1 MDGASWQWHVGCARE
16 IHVDAPLHWKKVEVL
31 ELVCGTSGDE
41 AGMDLLFVNG
51 LAGLV
56 TGGWLDLLVRKKAS
70 NSPIDLLVNLLPK
83 KTPNNPANIN
93 QISFLLDVS
102 VTSSKALFRI

>member
-1 MDGASWQWHVGCARE
+1 
-16 IHVDAPLHWKKVEVL
+16 LHWKKVEVL

-56 TGGWLDLLVRKKAS
+56 TGG
-70 NSPIDLLVNLLPK
+70 
-83 KTPNNPANIN
+83 
-93 QISFLLDVS
+93 
-102 VTSSKALFRI
+102 